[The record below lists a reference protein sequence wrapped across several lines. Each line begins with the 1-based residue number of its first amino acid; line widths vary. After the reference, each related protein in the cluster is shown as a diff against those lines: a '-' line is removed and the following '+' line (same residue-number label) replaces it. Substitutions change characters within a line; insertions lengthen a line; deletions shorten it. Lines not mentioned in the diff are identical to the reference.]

1 MPRNDELVEKS
12 YQTVRQVMQH
22 FQDTFA
28 KLQDDLS
35 SFLEHDTS
43 NLYSLEFFK
52 FGTVERIFQI
62 IDEIQAS
69 LQKDFLA
76 FEIIARQSLNEKRR
90 EKFIVRQ
97 SFLLN
102 NLNTTESLM
111 NDLFCVRDL
120 EGGE

>member
-1 MPRNDELVEKS
+1 
-12 YQTVRQVMQH
+12 MQH